1 MTDSDLALLL
11 RSKSALVRLS
21 DAEVLEAL
29 KYLESLGADFSKVA
43 VPVVAPVVAPVLTPV
58 TAQAAQIAQ
67 VLPPAPAAP
76 VVAPVAPVPPAP
88 AAPSTLASLEATI
101 EKDVAAFFH
110 PAATK

>member
-43 VPVVAPVVAPVLTPV
+43 VPVVAPVVAPAPVLTPV

-67 VLPPAPAAP
+67 VLPPAPA
-76 VVAPVAPVPPAP
+76 APVPPAP

-110 PAATK
+110 PAAPK